1 MVGGDLMTNTRE
13 FYKVENSKI
22 LESYEKGLEKI
33 NEICLE
39 TEKSLEAVELK
50 EFYKFFNHVGKFIL
64 KLAVM
69 ERNLYQEHFKLKKF
83 HELKSENHELYKE
96 LIGDNYNTSY
106 ANPEYAVE
114 VLGDGV
120 GQFLSAF
127 YVRIRQG
134 ISYAYKNRVFSLE
147 ENNQTF
153 IEIFNSIKGDGVQ
166 YSVFKNIII
175 KPFINRESLI
185 RNIKFY
191 NEENLNTNFKFYA
204 DTVLNADLSDLT
216 YLFRYDK
223 YITQNEIKMAEF
235 LMKYSISNIESLSK
249 SVVKAFL
256 RGFVVDN
263 KDKGDRSL
271 VRLCYC
277 VGQEIIIKQL
287 VKEFKCQGFEC
298 AFYAVD
304 STSPNKQYDYD
315 HRFDNSL
322 YVDETFTKLK
332 EETFDIGFKF
342 TEHLFNMS
350 LGPVIFE
357 SFGEKPFSPENIKES
372 LKLSENQQELLKNHE
387 NNLDEIYNK
396 YEPNEKTSFCIVSLP
411 NPEIGEEFENIFE
424 DTLKINMMD
433 NKSHED
439 IQQKIIDALDKG
451 EYVHVVGKGGNQTDI
466 KVKLPEIKDP
476 ENQTNFVNC
485 VADVNIPLGEVFT
498 SPELKG
504 TNGLLHIQD
513 VFLGLQYTDLKLTF
527 KDGYV
532 SDYTCNNF
540 DNEKENKEYVKEN
553 LMECHKELPL
563 GEFAIGTNTEAYVMA
578 QKYGIINVLPILII
592 EKMGPHFAIGDTC
605 FSWSEDLPVYNLL
618 NKKEIV
624 ARDNEKSI
632 LRKEDVSK
640 AYTGVHTDI
649 TIPYEEIGFIAVI
662 TKTGNKIDILRDGRF
677 VLAGTEELN
686 KPLDR

>member
-1 MVGGDLMTNTRE
+1 MTNTRK
-13 FYKVENSKI
+13 FYEEENSKI
-22 LESYEKGLEKI
+22 LKGYEEGLKI
-33 NEICLE
+33 IKKICLE
-39 TEKSLEAVELK
+39 TEKPVELK
-50 EFYKFFNHVGKFIL
+50 AFYKFFNHVGKFIL
-64 KLAVM
+64 KLADL
-69 ERNLYQEHFKLKKF
+69 EENLDEEYFKLKSF
-83 HELKSENHELYKE
+83 DELKNENYELYKE

-106 ANPEYAVE
+106 ANPKYAVE
-114 VLGDGV
+114 VLGEEI
-120 GQFLSAF
+120 GQLLSVF

-134 ISYAYKNRVFSLE
+134 ISYAFKNRIFSLE
-147 ENNQTF
+147 ENNQIF
-153 IEIFNSIKGDGVQ
+153 IKVFNSIKENGIH
-166 YSVFKNIII
+166 YNLLKNIIT
-175 KPFINRESLI
+175 KPFLDRGALLRDKRYI
-185 RNIKFY
+185 
-191 NEENLNTNFKFYA
+191 NEEGLNPNFTLYS
-204 DTVLNADLSDLT
+204 DNVLNVNFTDLK
-216 YLFRYDK
+216 YLFRLDK
-223 YITQNEIKMAEF
+223 YISENEIRMAEF
-235 LMKYSISNIESLSK
+235 LIKYPMNKIEIFSK
-249 SVVKAFL
+249 SVVEAFL
-256 RGFVVDN
+256 RGFIIDN
-263 KDKGDRSL
+263 KDRGNRNV
-271 VRLCYC
+271 VRLIYW
-277 VGQEIIIKQL
+277 VGQEVIIKQL
-287 VKEFKCQGFEC
+287 IKEFKCQGFEC
-298 AFYAVD
+298 VFQMAE

-322 YVDETFTKLK
+322 YLDEIYTKLK
-332 EETFDIGFKF
+332 EETYDSAFKL
-342 TEHLFNMS
+342 TEQYINMS
-350 LGPVIFE
+350 CGPMIFE
-357 SFGEKPFSPENIKES
+357 SFGERPFSPENKKEP
-372 LKLSENQQELLKNHE
+372 LKLSEKQEELTRTHE
-387 NNLDEIYNK
+387 NNLDQIYEK
-396 YEPNEKTSFCIVSLP
+396 YEPNDKTSFCIVALP

-433 NKSHED
+433 NKIHED
-439 IQQKIIDALDKG
+439 IQQKIIDTLDKG
-451 EYVHVVGKGGNQTDI
+451 EYVHVVGKSGNQTDI

-504 TNGLLHIQD
+504 TNGVLHIQD
-513 VFLGLQYTDLKLTF
+513 VFLGFKYKDLKITF

-532 SDYTCNNF
+532 ADYTCSNF

-578 QKYGIINVLPILII
+578 QKYGIIEVLPILII

-632 LRKEDVSK
+632 LRKEDISK

-662 TKTGNKIDILRDGRF
+662 TKDGNKIDIISDGRF
-677 VLAGTEELN
+677 VLQGTEELN

>member
-1 MVGGDLMTNTRE
+1 MVGGNLMTNTRK
-13 FYKVENSKI
+13 FYEEENSKV

-33 NEICLE
+33 KGICLE
-39 TEKSLEAVELK
+39 TEKSVELK
-50 EFYKFFNHVGKFIL
+50 EVYKFINYVGKFIL

-69 ERNLYQEHFKLKKF
+69 ERNLYEEHFELKKY
-83 HELKSENHELYKE
+83 HELKSENYELYEE
-96 LIGDNYNTSY
+96 LIGENYNTSY
-106 ANPEYAVE
+106 ANPRYAVE

-127 YVRIRQG
+127 YVWIRQG
-134 ISYAYKNRVFSLE
+134 ISYAYKNRIINLE
-147 ENNQTF
+147 ENNQIF
-153 IEIFNSIKGDGVQ
+153 IEIFNSIKGNGIQ
-166 YSVFKNIII
+166 YSVLKNIII
-175 KPFINRESLI
+175 KPFLNREALI
-185 RNIKFY
+185 RDTKCN
-191 NEENLNTNFKFYA
+191 NEEHLNTNFRFYM
-204 DTVLNADLSDLT
+204 DTVLNADLTDLK

-223 YITQNEIKMAEF
+223 YISENEIKMAEF
-235 LMKYSISNIESLSK
+235 LIKYPMENIEVLSK
-249 SVVKAFL
+249 SVVEAFL
-256 RGFVVDN
+256 RGFIVDN
-263 KDKGDRSL
+263 KVRGNRNI
-271 VRLCYC
+271 VRLFYC

-287 VKEFKCQGFEC
+287 IKEFKCQGIEC
-298 AFYAVD
+298 AFYAVE

-322 YVDETFTKLK
+322 YVDDIYTKLK
-332 EETFDIGFKF
+332 EETYDVGFKL
-342 TEHLFNMS
+342 TEQFYNMS

-357 SFGEKPFSPENIKES
+357 SFGEKPFSPQNIKES

-396 YEPNEKTSFCIVSLP
+396 YEPNEKTSFCIVALP
-411 NPEIGEEFENIFE
+411 NPEIGQEFENIFE

-433 NKSHED
+433 NKIHED
-439 IQQKIIDALDKG
+439 IQQKIIDTLDIG
-451 EYVHVVGKGGNQTDI
+451 EYVHVVGKDGNQTDI
-466 KVKLPEIKDP
+466 KVKLPELKDP

-504 TNGLLHIQD
+504 TNGILHIQD
-513 VFLGLQYTDLKLTF
+513 VFLGLQYKDLKLTF

-532 SDYTCNNF
+532 SDYICSNF

-553 LMECHKELPL
+553 LMECHSELPL

-662 TKTGNKIDILRDGRF
+662 TKGGTTIDIIRDGRF

-686 KPLDR
+686 KPFDR